1 MECPGDVPTIS
12 KVLHNSVERFGR
24 SRVGFGGVDP
34 RVLFIPEQ
42 PSLTG
47 VTGVAHRSDRC
58 KALWVL
64 SWVNVLVSS
73 LLFRVAAILSLG
85 SFGARNVGLG
95 FWGFLSLAGL
105 TGVLH

>member
-1 MECPGDVPTIS
+1 
-12 KVLHNSVERFGR
+12 
-24 SRVGFGGVDP
+24 
-34 RVLFIPEQ
+34 
-42 PSLTG
+42 
-47 VTGVAHRSDRC
+47 
-58 KALWVL
+58 
-64 SWVNVLVSS
+64 VNVLVIS